1 MSPSVARKMSIIF
14 GRWWVSNSGVL
25 EELLQSLDENLE
37 LLGMLLSNK
46 YVPIEV
52 LIGLYRRGVPE
63 LNNSQSLTVNH
74 FRGLTDEHWLIA
86 IARTISNPLLSNSN
100 YREHMLSGLH
110 FRIDDPLSRCVVCKM
125 FEAAW
130 NLFALVPINDLSSNV
145 LAHLGKTLAPY
156 GEGRITSG
164 GGGSLSRGR
173 SKDMV
178 LEDIKR
184 WEKAESDDKNG
195 YFHDCRV
202 ALGRLLDEDV
212 LKASDDTALR
222 QAYYLNR
229 SWKKPEEVRE
239 AFEKD
244 KDIFLDIAVQIQ
256 SLYVEKDIR
265 RELRKCCEDSVFY
278 SQNDVL
284 KSYSERF
291 DEMSDSLER
300 KYPEWFAEPSEDPPF
315 HQVSDLSLR
324 AEGRLVF
331 LQKQMKAI
339 STELIGIQS
348 ENDEARTSLIDKI
361 KTVLN
366 QSTQLILSK
375 FVSTMIWTAII
386 TAVLVGIIF
395 HVFK

>member
-1 MSPSVARKMSIIF
+1 
-14 GRWWVSNSGVL
+14 
-25 EELLQSLDENLE
+25 
-37 LLGMLLSNK
+37 
-46 YVPIEV
+46 
-52 LIGLYRRGVPE
+52 
-63 LNNSQSLTVNH
+63 
-74 FRGLTDEHWLIA
+74 
-86 IARTISNPLLSNSN
+86 
-100 YREHMLSGLH
+100 
-110 FRIDDPLSRCVVCKM
+110 M

-130 NLFALVPINDLSSNV
+130 NLFGFAPVNDVSSGVLSRF
-145 LAHLGKTLAPY
+145 ADTLAPY
-156 GEGRITSG
+156 GDGRITSG
-164 GGGSLSRGR
+164 TSSLE
-173 SKDMV
+173 V
-178 LEDIKR
+178 IKR
-184 WEKAESDDKNG
+184 WEKNESDDEFGNFRK
-195 YFHDCRV
+195 CRV
-202 ALGRLLDEDV
+202 ALGRLLEEDK
-212 LKASDDTALR
+212 LKDSTDVALR

-229 SWKKPEEVRE
+229 YWEKPEEVRE

-244 KDIFLDIAVQIQ
+244 NDEFLDVAVENQ
-256 SLYVEKDIR
+256 SLYVKEDIR
-265 RELRKCCEDSVFY
+265 CELRECCLRYHSPEDVPPRIY
-278 SQNDVL
+278 S
-284 KSYSERF
+284 KRF
-291 DEMSDSLER
+291 DKMSESLER